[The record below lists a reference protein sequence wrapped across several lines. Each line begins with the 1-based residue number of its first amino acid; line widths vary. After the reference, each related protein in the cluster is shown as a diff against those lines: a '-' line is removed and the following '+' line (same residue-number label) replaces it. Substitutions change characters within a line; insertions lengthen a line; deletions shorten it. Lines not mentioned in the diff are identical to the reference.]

1 MPPSRNRRSR
11 AGEVDANTSRVTQIL
26 WHTCLVKNSQP
37 KESWIGRSFEV
48 VIEKVAHGGIFV
60 ARHEGRVVFVNHVLP
75 GEKVKV
81 RVYEDRGKGFCR
93 AEPIKLIETSPD
105 RVDHVWPDAAA
116 ASLGGPGAGGAEFG
130 HIKLERQRE
139 LKADVLEEALQ
150 RMAGITLR
158 PTVEAAPGD
167 DEANGLG
174 YRTRVQLHV
183 NDFGDVGPYRERT
196 HEVVKVGALPLAA
209 EDIQELEMHNRN
221 YQGVSKIEVAASST
235 GQTMIK
241 VDSKLNSTERL
252 VERAGGRTFRVSPGG
267 FWQVHKRAP
276 EVLTSAVNGMVA
288 AVGIDKDAENLD
300 LYGGVGLFAGAL
312 AAKFGKDLRITTV
325 EAYKQATED
334 ATLNLNDLPRVKA
347 VCQATERFLNERA
360 AEAKAEAKKAK
371 ADGLAEP
378 KSTATIVL
386 DPPRSGAGAHV
397 IERLVQIAPK
407 HIVYVACDP
416 VALARDLKE
425 LLASGYELQ
434 ALRAFD
440 LFPHTHHVESVA
452 SLVRKDA

>member
-1 MPPSRNRRSR
+1 M
-11 AGEVDANTSRVTQIL
+11 
-26 WHTCLVKNSQP
+26 KNSQAS
-37 KESWIGRSFEV
+37 ESWIGRSFEV

-60 ARHEGRVVFVNHVLP
+60 ARHEGRVVFVSHVLP

-93 AEPIKLIETSPD
+93 AEPIKLIETSED
-105 RVDHVWPDAAA
+105 RVDHVWPDASA
-116 ASLGGPGAGGAEFG
+116 ASLGGLGAGGAEFG

-139 LKADVLEEALQ
+139 LKGDVIEEALQ
-150 RMAGITLR
+150 RMSGISLR
-158 PTVEAAPGD
+158 PVVEPAPGD
-167 DEANGLG
+167 DAANGLG

-183 NDFGDVGPYRERT
+183 NDFGDVGPYRERS
-196 HEVVKVGALPLAA
+196 HEVVRVKSLPLAV
-209 EDIQELEMHNRN
+209 EDIQELEMQNRN

-235 GQTMIK
+235 GQTVIK
-241 VDSKLNSTERL
+241 IDSKLSSTERM
-252 VERAGGRTFRVSPGG
+252 VERAGGRTFRISPGG

-312 AAKFGKDLRITTV
+312 AAKFGSDLRITTV

-334 ATLNLNDLPRVKA
+334 ATLNLNDLPRAKA
-347 VCQATERFLNERA
+347 ICQATERFLNERA
-360 AEAKAEAKKAK
+360 AESKAAAKKAK
-371 ADGLAEP
+371 VEGLAAP

-386 DPPRSGAGAHV
+386 DPPRAGAGAHV
-397 IERLVQIAPK
+397 IERLLEIAPK

-416 VALARDLKE
+416 IALARDLKP
-425 LLASGYELQ
+425 LLAGGYELRE
-434 ALRAFD
+434 LRSFD

-452 SLVRKDA
+452 SLVRKDS

>member
-1 MPPSRNRRSR
+1 MN
-11 AGEVDANTSRVTQIL
+11 
-26 WHTCLVKNSQP
+26 NSQP

-93 AEPIKLIETSPD
+93 AEPIKLIEASAD
-105 RVDHVWPDAAA
+105 RVAHVWPEAEATG
-116 ASLGGPGAGGAEFG
+116 LGGLGAGGAEFG

-139 LKADVLEEALQ
+139 LKADVVEESLQ
-150 RMAGITLR
+150 RMAGVTLR
-158 PTVEAAPGD
+158 PVVEPAPGD
-167 DEANGLG
+167 DAANGLG

-183 NDFGDVGPYRERT
+183 NEYGDVGPYRERS
-196 HEVVKVGALPLAA
+196 HEVVRVQSLPLAV

-221 YQGVSKIEVAASST
+221 YQGVSKIEVAGSST
-235 GQTMIK
+235 GQTVIK
-241 VDSKLNSTERL
+241 IDTKLSSTERM
-252 VERAGGRTFRVSPGG
+252 VERAGGRTFRISAGG

-276 EVLTSAVNGMVA
+276 EVLTAAVNAMVA

-300 LYGGVGLFAGAL
+300 LYGGVGLFAGTL
-312 AAKFGKDLRITTV
+312 AAKFGNDLRITTV
-325 EAYKQATED
+325 ESFKQATED

-347 VCQATERFLNERA
+347 VCQATERFMNERA
-360 AEAKAEAKKAK
+360 AEAKAAAKKAK
-371 ADGLAEP
+371 AEGLPAP
-378 KSTATIVL
+378 KSTATVVL
-386 DPPRSGAGAHV
+386 DPPRAGAGAHV
-397 IERLVQIAPK
+397 IERLIEVAPR

-416 VALARDLKE
+416 VALARDLKT
-425 LLASGYELQ
+425 LLASGYELAQ
-434 ALRAFD
+434 LRAFD
-440 LFPHTHHVESVA
+440 LFPHTHHVECIA